1 MIKVRIQGTKMELKS
16 FLKYLK
22 RSTKW
27 QIENQS
33 DFLINEGTTKNYR
46 VFLDLIR
53 DREKKEP

>member
-1 MIKVRIQGTKMELKS
+1 MVKVRIQGTKIELKS

>member
-1 MIKVRIQGTKMELKS
+1 MVKVRIQGTKMELKS